1 MDPKHLCPELA
12 VDKQISVEDVELAK
26 AQGFRS
32 IINNR
37 PDNEEPGQPSSAD
50 IAEAARRA
58 GLAYV
63 HIPVVPGQIEEAQ
76 IEAFDVA
83 LESLP
88 QPILGFCRTG
98 TRASM
103 LWALCRCGTEGPDA
117 VCDTSLKAGY
127 DLSAIKPRLQ
137 ERAARR

>member
-1 MDPKHLCPELA
+1 MTPKSLCPELA
-12 VDKQISVEDVELAK
+12 VDKQITPADVAAAK

-37 PDNEEPGQPSSAD
+37 PDDEEPGQPASAE
-50 IAEAARRA
+50 IAEAAEAA

-63 HIPVVPGQIEEAQ
+63 HIPVVPGQISEAD
-76 IEAFDVA
+76 IAAFDKA
-83 LESLP
+83 LETLP
-88 QPILGFCRTG
+88 HPILGFCRTG

-103 LWALCRCGTEGPDA
+103 LWALCRCGSQGPDA
-117 VCDTSLKAGY
+117 VCEVALKAGY

-137 ERAARR
+137 QRATRG